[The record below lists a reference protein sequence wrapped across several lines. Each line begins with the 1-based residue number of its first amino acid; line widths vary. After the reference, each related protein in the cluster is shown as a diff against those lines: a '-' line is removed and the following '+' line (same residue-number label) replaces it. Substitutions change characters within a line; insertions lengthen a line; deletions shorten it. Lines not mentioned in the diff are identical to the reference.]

1 MGSLDQYLNEEF
13 DDRAVEPSKGI
24 EGPVPAGDYNLQLEK
39 GEIAYTKNGR
49 GVLYKARF
57 AILEGEYSGRLIFS
71 QFNIRNDNEQAQTIG
86 IAEMKALTI
95 ACGLDW
101 EEVRSETDQLLF
113 KPFGAR
119 VGLDREQVNQETGR
133 TYAPRNRIMKYYA
146 YDPAHAE
153 TKTPGTPPKR
163 ESLHANPKNNQD
175 VGTRPSKNMDDE
187 VPF

>member
-24 EGPVPAGDYNLQLEK
+24 DGPVPAGDYNLQLEK
-39 GEIAYTKNGR
+39 GEIKYTKNGR
-49 GVLYKARF
+49 GVLYRAQF
-57 AILEGEYSGRLIFS
+57 AILDGEYSGRMIFA
-71 QFNIRNDNEQAQTIG
+71 QYNIRNDNEQAQTIG

-101 EEVRSETDQLLF
+101 ETVRGDTDQLLY
-113 KPFGAR
+113 KPFSAR
-119 VGLDREQVNQETGR
+119 IGFDREQTNPETGR

-146 YDPAHAE
+146 YNGTAGETTTPAAR
-153 TKTPGTPPKR
+153 PATPPKQT
-163 ESLHANPKNNQD
+163 LPKHANPANNARQL
-175 VGTRPSKNMDDE
+175 DDE